1 MSFGQSIKTCFGKY
15 IDWNGRASRS
25 EFWYFQLFL
34 FILYFIA
41 GQIDSFVLGTELGQ
55 IGTTY
60 IIVLLGTMLP
70 ALCAQIRRLHDVNR
84 SGWWCLISLT
94 CIGIIPLLIW
104 EASPGASGSNQYG
117 DDPLD
122 KSTTVE

>member
-15 IDWNGRASRS
+15 IDWKGRASRS

-41 GQIDSFVLGTELGQ
+41 FQIDSVVLGTELGQ
-55 IGTTY
+55 MGTVY
-60 IIVLLGTMLP
+60 IIFFLGTMLP
-70 ALCAQIRRLHDVNR
+70 SLCAQIRRLHDVDR
-84 SGWWCLISLT
+84 SGWWCLLPLT

-104 EASPGASGSNQYG
+104 EASKGTSGSNQYG
-117 DDPLD
+117 DDPLA
-122 KSTTVE
+122 E

>member
-55 IGTTY
+55 IGITY
-60 IIVLLGTMLP
+60 TIVLLGTMLP
-70 ALCAQIRRLHDVNR
+70 AICATIRRLHDVDR
-84 SGWWCLISLT
+84 SGWWSLISLT

-104 EASPGASGSNQYG
+104 EASPGSSDSNQYG
-117 DDPLD
+117 EDPLAG
-122 KSTTVE
+122 STKAE

>member
-60 IIVLLGTMLP
+60 IIVILGTMLP
-70 ALCAQIRRLHDVNR
+70 ALCATIRRLHDVNR

-104 EASPGASGSNQYG
+104 EASSGASGSNQYG

-122 KSTTVE
+122 KSKTVE

>member
-60 IIVLLGTMLP
+60 IIVILGTMLP

-104 EASPGASGSNQYG
+104 EASSGASGSNQYG
-117 DDPLD
+117 DDPLN

>member
-1 MSFGQSIKTCFGKY
+1 MAELHVLS
-15 IDWNGRASRS
+15 
-25 EFWYFQLFL
+25 
-34 FILYFIA
+34 FIA

-60 IIVLLGTMLP
+60 IIVILGTMLP
-70 ALCAQIRRLHDVNR
+70 ALCATIRRLHDVNR

-104 EASPGASGSNQYG
+104 EASSCASGSNQYG

>member
-70 ALCAQIRRLHDVNR
+70 ALCATIRRLHDVNR

-104 EASPGASGSNQYG
+104 EASSGASGSNQYG

-122 KSTTVE
+122 KSKTVE

>member
-70 ALCAQIRRLHDVNR
+70 ALCASIRRLHDVNR

-104 EASPGASGSNQYG
+104 EASSGASGSNQYG

-122 KSTTVE
+122 KSKTVE

>member
-15 IDWNGRASRS
+15 IDWKGRASRS

-41 GQIDSFVLGTELGQ
+41 FQIDSVVLGTELGQ
-55 IGTTY
+55 TGPVY
-60 IIVLLGTMLP
+60 IICILGTMLP
-70 ALCAQIRRLHDVNR
+70 SLCAQIRRLHDVDR
-84 SGWWCLISLT
+84 SGWWCLPPLT

-104 EASPGASGSNQYG
+104 EASKGTSGSNQYG
-117 DDPLD
+117 DDPLA
-122 KSTTVE
+122 E

>member
-15 IDWNGRASRS
+15 IDWKGRASRS

-41 GQIDSFVLGTELGQ
+41 FQIDSVVLGTELGQ
-55 IGTTY
+55 TGPVY
-60 IIVLLGTMLP
+60 IICILGTMLP
-70 ALCAQIRRLHDVNR
+70 SLCAQIRRLHDVDR
-84 SGWWCLISLT
+84 SGWWCLLPLT

-104 EASPGASGSNQYG
+104 EASKGTSGSNQYG
-117 DDPLD
+117 DDPLAE
-122 KSTTVE
+122 SITAE

>member
-15 IDWNGRASRS
+15 IDWKGRASRS

-41 GQIDSFVLGTELGQ
+41 FQIDSVVLGTELGQ
-55 IGTTY
+55 TGPVY
-60 IIVLLGTMLP
+60 IICILGTMLP
-70 ALCAQIRRLHDVNR
+70 SLCAQIRRLHDVDR
-84 SGWWCLISLT
+84 SGWWCLLPLT

-104 EASPGASGSNQYG
+104 EASKGTSGSNQYG
-117 DDPLD
+117 DDPLA
-122 KSTTVE
+122 E

>member
-60 IIVLLGTMLP
+60 IIVFLGTMLP
-70 ALCAQIRRLHDVNR
+70 ALCATIRRLHDVNR

-94 CIGIIPLLIW
+94 CIGIIPLLI
-104 EASPGASGSNQYG
+104 
-117 DDPLD
+117 
-122 KSTTVE
+122 